1 MPQFYYNNRPI
12 PQGVAVNRLANAIGD
27 SQVHRVRAII
37 QNALMGQKFA
47 IKQLADYGLHIE
59 GV

>member
-1 MPQFYYNNRPI
+1 MPQFYYNNNPI

-27 SQVHRVRAII
+27 NRVHRVRAII
-37 QNALMGQKFA
+37 QSALMGDRQAVKE
-47 IKQLADYGLHIE
+47 LAEYGLHIE

>member
-1 MPQFYYNNRPI
+1 MAQFYYNNRPI

-27 SQVHRVRAII
+27 NQVHRVRAII
-37 QNALMGQKFA
+37 QQALMGHKLA
-47 IKQLADYGLHIE
+47 LRQLADYGLHIE

>member
-12 PQGVAVNRLANAIGD
+12 PQGVAVNTLANAIGD
-27 SQVHRVRAII
+27 NRVHRVRSII
-37 QNALMGQKFA
+37 QQALMGN
-47 IKQLADYGLHIE
+47 KQAVKELADYGLHIG

>member
-1 MPQFYYNNRPI
+1 MAQFYYNNQRI

-27 SQVHRVRAII
+27 NRVHRVRAII
-37 QNALMGQKFA
+37 QQALMGQKEA
-47 IKQLADYGLHIE
+47 INELAEYGLHIE

>member
-27 SQVHRVRAII
+27 NRVHRVRSII
-37 QNALMGQKFA
+37 QSALMGDKFA
-47 IKQLADYGLHIE
+47 VKQLAEYGLHIG

>member
-27 SQVHRVRAII
+27 NRVHRVQSII
-37 QNALMGQKFA
+37 QSALMGN
-47 IKQLADYGLHIE
+47 KQAVKELADYGLHIG

>member
-1 MPQFYYNNRPI
+1 MPQFYYNNKPI

-27 SQVHRVRAII
+27 NQVHRVRSII
-37 QNALMGQKFA
+37 QSALMGDRQAVKE
-47 IKQLADYGLHIE
+47 LAEYGLHIE